1 MEMDAR
7 QKREPVRVHR
17 VGTVT
22 AGLMLVVFGVLQVTY
37 CLTCI
42 RLTRSK

>member
-1 MEMDAR
+1 M
-7 QKREPVRVHR
+7 Q
-17 VGTVT
+17 
-22 AGLMLVVFGVLQVTY
+22 GLLLKDFYNLKKTMGLLAVMLVVFGVLQITY